1 MFFTLETNGDTDIE
15 ITRSAGTHEVVRR
28 LAMLAVEEN
37 IQDDARTLT
46 REEHRELLSL
56 SREEYEQ
63 KMAECG
69 SVYHRLPVSQPFY
82 E

>member
-1 MFFTLETNGDTDIE
+1 
-15 ITRSAGTHEVVRR
+15 
-28 LAMLAVEEN
+28 MLAVEEN